1 MPLTRIRQ
9 TAIGDDAIT
18 SPKLAHDL
26 DFDGQF
32 VRVPHGTTAQRP
44 GSPDAGYM
52 RFNTDIGTL
61 EQYSTVTNAWQA
73 IDSPPIISSLAYA
86 GSLTA
91 ADPAGGGTITL
102 TGSNFKANATVTV
115 GGTAASSVSI
125 VSSSSITFTTPAKTA
140 GDYDVVVTNTNGLA
154 ATLQNGI
161 SYNGTPAFTTSAGNV
176 GSVIEDVAMSTI
188 TIVAA
193 EPDGGT
199 LAFSITSGALPTG
212 VSLGS
217 ANGQLTGT
225 PNTNITSDT
234 TFNFT
239 VTATDDESQTN
250 ARAFNLIVIRP
261 VYAYQINN
269 SLMFNDGGNDHL
281 TASSSVLNS
290 TTGNGKTFTWSAW
303 VKRGYYDTEQY
314 LFHARSADSQGNFIR
329 LEFTS
334 SNQLR
339 LRGYS
344 TNHIVTNALFRDQT
358 AWMHIVLAVDTDT
371 SGDTNSIRLYVNGE
385 EHTSFATDTIPSTD
399 ESLVFGTNVAHFI
412 GVANTGGSADSGG
425 FDGMMAD
432 IHFVDGQQLAP
443 TAFADNFNGVWA
455 PKAYGGTY
463 GGNGFKLN
471 FANSADIGND
481 VSGNNNDFTAGGG
494 IAVDHV
500 RPDTPTNN
508 FCALAGNSGFGT
520 NSQTV
525 GNGNTY
531 LQLGGSANTQC
542 SHVIA
547 SGKWYWEARITVVGN
562 PYIGITIAGLDGARN
577 FYSGNAIA
585 VNSGGDIF
593 DNQSDSGNNG
603 LNSIGANDIIQIAYD
618 HDAQKI
624 WFGRD
629 NNWYSGNASSASTI
643 NISDVVAGNNA
654 FDTSVVQL
662 VRQFN
667 NRPVVPY
674 IAASDNAAG
683 FHMNFGQNPTF
694 NGAITAGTET
704 DGNGLGLFKYPVP
717 TGFLALCAKNLSDNT
732 NIDIR
737 NNVRPEQF
745 FKAQLFSGTG
755 NTQSI
760 NIGFQPDMVWIKRYD
775 GSNSGNWRWYFSTVS
790 DNVSAGTSG
799 VKYLRPTT
807 NHVVASATANS
818 LYEMNSTGFGVH
830 GTGQDTNNNG
840 ASYVSYSWKAG
851 GRPTATNSAGAG
863 NVPTSGSVM
872 IDGVASTAA
881 LAGTIPATKL
891 TANTKSGFS
900 IVQYEGTGSNG
911 TVAHGLTK
919 APDFIVTKGHDS
931 ELSWY
936 GYTGGS
942 MTADQVIAFNSTA
955 ADFGS
960 AGAFVESSFSNTV
973 FGVGTETPT
982 NHSSET
988 MMALC
993 WHAIEGYSQIGH
1005 YFGNGSTGG
1014 ADGPFIHCSFKPA
1027 FVMIKNLEA
1036 AESWYIYDD
1045 ALNLQ
1050 GNPHDTYLNPSSD
1063 GNGGTGSNR
1072 FVDFYA
1078 GGFKVRGSD
1087 QSVNGGGQHRMWYMA
1102 FAADPFKYVE
1112 AE

>member
-1 MPLTRIRQ
+1 MAISRIKTDGIQ
-9 TAIGDDAIT
+9 DDAVT
-18 SPKLAHDL
+18 SPKIGHNP
-26 DFDGQF
+26 DFDGQY
-32 VRVPHGTTAQRP
+32 VRVPHGTTAERP
-44 GSPDAGYM
+44 GSPAAGFL
-52 RFNTDIGTL
+52 RFNTTLGTL
-61 EQYSTVTNAWQA
+61 EQWNTNTNSWAA
-73 IDSPPIISSLAYA
+73 IDSPPIISSLSYS

-91 ADPAGGGTITL
+91 ADPVGGETITL
-102 TGSNFKANATVTV
+102 SGSNFKSGATVTV
-115 GGTAASSVSI
+115 GGTTAPSVSI

-140 GDYDVVVTNTNGLA
+140 GDYDVVVTNANGLA

-161 SYNGTPAFTTSAGNV
+161 SFNGTPAFTTAAGNV
-176 GSVIEDVAMSTI
+176 GSVIEDAAMSTI

-199 LAFSITSGALPTG
+199 LAFSVTSGALPTG

-225 PNTNITSDT
+225 PNANVTSDT

-239 VTATDDESQTN
+239 VTATDDENQTN
-250 ARAFNLIVIRP
+250 SRAFNLIVLRP
-261 VYAYQINN
+261 VYATQIAN

-290 TTGNGKTFTWSAW
+290 TTGNGKTFTFSAW

-314 LFHARSADSQGNFIR
+314 LFHARSADTQGNFAR
-329 LEFTS
+329 LEFNS
-334 SNQLR
+334 SNQLKF
-339 LRGYS
+339 RGYS
-344 TNHIVTNALFRDQT
+344 KNYIITNALFRDQT

-371 SGDTNSIRLYVNGE
+371 TADTNSIRLYVNGE
-385 EHTSFATDTIPSTD
+385 EHTSFATDTIPTLD
-399 ESLVFGTNVAHFI
+399 ESLVFGTNVDHFI
-412 GVANTGGSADSGG
+412 GISNYQGSADSSS

-432 IHFVDGQQLAP
+432 IHFIDGQQLAP
-443 TAFADNFNGVWA
+443 TSFAESFNGVWT
-455 PKAYGGTY
+455 PKAYSGTY
-463 GGNGFKLN
+463 GGNGFKLD
-471 FANSADIGND
+471 FADSASIGND
-481 VSGNNNDFTAGGG
+481 VSGNNNDFTNGGG
-494 IAVDHV
+494 IAADHV
-500 RPDTPTNN
+500 RLDSPTNN
-508 FCALAGNSGFGT
+508 FCALVGNSGFGT

-525 GNGNTY
+525 GNGSTY

-585 VNSGGDIF
+585 VNAGGDIF

-654 FDTSVVQL
+654 FDTSSVQL

-674 IAASDNAAG
+674 IAASDNAAA

-717 TGFLALCAKNLSDNT
+717 TGFLALCAKNLADNT
-732 NIDIR
+732 NIDVR
-737 NNVRPEQF
+737 SNVRPQDNF
-745 FKAQLFSGTG
+745 TSKTYVGNGTSQ
-755 NTQSI
+755 TI
-760 NIGFQPDMVWIKRYD
+760 NLGFQPDTVLIKNLD
-775 GSNSGNWRWYFSTVS
+775 ATATWRWYFSPIS
-790 DNVSAGTSG
+790 DNVSAGASG
-799 VKYLRPTT
+799 VKYLVPHNGNAMATG
-807 NHVVASATANS
+807 TANN
-818 LYEMNSTGFGVH
+818 LYEMNSTGFGVN
-830 GTGQDTNNNG
+830 GTGTDSNSNG
-840 ASYVSYSWKAG
+840 VNYISYSWKAG
-851 GRPTATNSAGAG
+851 GRPTATNSASAGA
-863 NVPTSGSVM
+863 VPTSGSVM
-872 IDGVASTAA
+872 IDGVASTSA
-881 LAGTIPATKL
+881 LAGSIPATKL
-891 TANTKSGFS
+891 TANTKAGFS
-900 IVQYEGTGSNG
+900 IVTWEGTGANG

-919 APDFIVTKGHDS
+919 TPDFVVTKGLDNDP
-931 ELSWY
+931 LSWY

-942 MTADQVIAFNSTA
+942 MTADEVIAFNSTGG
-955 ADFGS
+955 DFS
-960 AGAFVESSFSNTV
+960 SPGAFVESSFSNTV
-973 FGVGTETPT
+973 IGVGTESPA
-982 NHSSET
+982 NHANES

-993 WHAIEGYSQIGH
+993 WHSVEGYSQIGH
-1005 YFGNGSTGG
+1005 YFGMGS
-1014 ADGPFIHCSFKPA
+1014 ADGPVIHCSFKPA
-1027 FVMIKNLEA
+1027 FVMIKNLNTT
-1036 AESWYIYDD
+1036 ESWYIYDD

-1050 GNPHDTYLNPSSD
+1050 GNPHDRYLNPSST
-1063 GNGGTGSNR
+1063 GTGGTGNNR

-1078 GGFKVRGSD
+1078 GGFKIRGTD
-1087 QSVNGGGQHRMWYMA
+1087 QSINGGGQHRMWYMA